1 MVFATELGT
10 PIDSDNFSHA
20 FSALCERAGLGHWHP
35 HELRHSGASLMLAQ
49 GTPRTWSEILDHA
62 SIVITK
68 DVCGHLLEGDKRSA
82 ADGAP
87 EASFP

>member
-1 MVFATELGT
+1 
-10 PIDSDNFSHA
+10 
-20 FSALCERAGLGHWHP
+20 
-35 HELRHSGASLMLAQ
+35 MLAQ

-68 DVCGHLLEGDKRSA
+68 DVYRHLLEGDKRSA

>member
-1 MVFATELGT
+1 
-10 PIDSDNFSHA
+10 
-20 FSALCERAGLGHWHP
+20 
-35 HELRHSGASLMLAQ
+35 MLAP

>member
-1 MVFATELGT
+1 
-10 PIDSDNFSHA
+10 
-20 FSALCERAGLGHWHP
+20 
-35 HELRHSGASLMLAQ
+35 MLAQ

-62 SIVITK
+62 SIVIAK
-68 DVCGHLLEGDKRSA
+68 DMYRHLLKGDKRSA